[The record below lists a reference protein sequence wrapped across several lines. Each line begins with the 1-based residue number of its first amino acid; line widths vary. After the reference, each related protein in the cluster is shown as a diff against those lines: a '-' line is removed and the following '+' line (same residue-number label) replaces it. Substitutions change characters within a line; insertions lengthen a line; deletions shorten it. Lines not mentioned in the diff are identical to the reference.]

1 MAEFIMPKI
10 ANVIVTTDFSDL
22 SREAFP
28 WAQRLAN
35 AMDAQ
40 LHVVTVV
47 AEPALYPTLDMP
59 TIPMPTVEQVVSAAK
74 DKLRGFIG
82 KGLAGVEHRP
92 DLHVLVGHDV
102 EQIVNFADQL
112 DDAVIVIA
120 THGYGAVR
128 HALLGSTAEN
138 VLRRASCP
146 VLSVRCAVS
155 D

>member
-1 MAEFIMPKI
+1 MPRI

-22 SREAFP
+22 SRAAFP

-59 TIPMPTVEQVVSAAK
+59 TIPMPTVEDVVKAAR
-74 DKLRGFIG
+74 DKLRNFIG
-82 KGLAGVEHRP
+82 KNLEGLEHKP

-102 EQIVNFADQL
+102 EQIVGFADQV
-112 DDAVIVIA
+112 DDAVIVMA
-120 THGYGAVR
+120 THGYGAVK
-128 HALLGSTAEN
+128 HAVLGSTAEN

-146 VLSVRCAVS
+146 VFSVRSAA
-155 D
+155 